1 MVDAY
6 ELGDVNRISPEAP
19 VPVLQVRSRH
29 KRLGGAANVVKNL
42 VELGAKVSF
51 ASVVGED
58 GAGRFLL
65 EELDAMGVNREA
77 VWVTPERPTTV
88 KTRVLSQGQQLIRID
103 DEVSTPL
110 EGAALMA
117 FVDRCLARMASEPL
131 DVIIFED
138 YDKGVIQPV
147 LIDKI
152 REAATAKAIPIAV
165 DPKFRNF
172 HAYKGMGLLKPNLKE
187 LQEGL
192 GIPIDRQNDRSIR
205 QAVELLMEGWQPTC
219 AMVTLS
225 ERGVWLHAPTMGVS
239 HLHIPAH
246 AREIVDVSGAGD
258 AVIAVAA
265 VLYAMGVPLPAVA
278 SAANLAGGLVCEKV
292 GVVPIDLETLRSEL
306 AGGQASH
313 STTAN
318 P

>member
-117 FVDRCLARMASEPL
+117 FVDRCLACMASQPL

-152 REAATAKAIPIAV
+152 REAAAAKAIPIAV

-192 GIPIDRQNDRSIR
+192 GIPIDRQDDASIQR
-205 QAVELLMEGWQPTC
+205 AVDLLMERWEPTC

-225 ERGVWLHAPTMGVS
+225 ERGVWVHAPALGVV

-246 AREIVDVSGAGD
+246 SREIVDVSGAGD

-265 VLYAMGVPLPAVA
+265 VLWALGVPLPAVA

-306 AGGQASH
+306 AGGLL
-313 STTAN
+313 TA
-318 P
+318 PKSATP